1 MTPVKHLLNTVLE
14 MKSDK
19 NNLNQGNKFLNN
31 KKKFSGFNKIEG
43 FTCAKPV
50 ETQGSEVATKYNLL
64 DASYVSLEHTNFKVT
79 GITCKSGYEGTVI
92 ATVCDGPDQP
102 FNLRGCD
109 NASIGLQIKQKSQE
123 QEQKSN
129 QIKALIGDKYKN
141 DDGTWKDHY
150 NVRDKKGNTYYL
162 NLDGQYYKYE
172 NAIGESTFNPSHV
185 DFSNTCP
192 KTAPKF
198 IKNSP
203 YIVEGKID
211 PTSSSGNNECIKYND
226 LDLKTLY
233 SDMMKLEK
241 EIKDL
246 TEENRRGSG
255 ESTGAVFKRNKAAIL
270 LSHKINE
277 YNELVEQSKK
287 ITNDIKSFDTS
298 RSDFLKSIT
307 SLQIQYGVVG
317 LTSIALVYLT
327 IKMMG
332 NNES

>member
-14 MKSDK
+14 MKSNK
-19 NNLNQGNKFLNN
+19 NNLKQGDVFLNN
-31 KKKFSGFNKIEG
+31 KKKFSGFNKVEA
-43 FTCAKPV
+43 FTCIAPTNDQELSK
-50 ETQGSEVATKYNLL
+50 KYNFS
-64 DASYVSLEHTNFKVT
+64 DDNMTVGSLEDSNFDVT
-79 GITCKSGYEGTVI
+79 FKKCASDYKGKPI
-92 ATVCDGPDQP
+92 ASVCDGEGQP
-102 FNLRGCD
+102 FKVSGCD
-109 NASIGLQIKQKSQE
+109 EMTLAGEIRDTSQTWKQK
-123 QEQKSN
+123 KD
-129 QIKALIGDKYKN
+129 ALLTEIGKKYN
-141 DDGTWKDHY
+141 DENGDPKVHY

-211 PTSSSGNNECIKYND
+211 PTSSSGNNKCRPYKDPVISEKYAEI
-226 LDLKTLY
+226 
-233 SDMMKLEK
+233 MAMEK
-241 EIKDL
+241 KIKDL
-246 TEENRRGSG
+246 TEQNRQRTG
-255 ESTGAVFKRNKAAIL
+255 EAGEGIIKRNKAAIL

-317 LTSIALVYLT
+317 LTSIALIYLT
-327 IKMMG
+327 IKMMS